1 MPSERFL
8 YPSESIG
15 TIQTKRALPFLEVY
29 RIMEKKLHQSDKDTS
44 SLLIDQKMQFL
55 VIGDMCFFYSNW
67 YVKPIDIEFYKKKNE
82 ENIEGVYK
90 EIKFMIGNTNHQIT
104 TFIKKRLEEAKK
116 INKGATI
123 PIAVINKFRCFQELS
138 NEMIKNLTRS

>member
-1 MPSERFL
+1 MFS
-8 YPSESIG
+8 
-15 TIQTKRALPFLEVY
+15 
-29 RIMEKKLHQSDKDTS
+29 
-44 SLLIDQKMQFL
+44 
-55 VIGDMCFFYSNW
+55 FFYSNW